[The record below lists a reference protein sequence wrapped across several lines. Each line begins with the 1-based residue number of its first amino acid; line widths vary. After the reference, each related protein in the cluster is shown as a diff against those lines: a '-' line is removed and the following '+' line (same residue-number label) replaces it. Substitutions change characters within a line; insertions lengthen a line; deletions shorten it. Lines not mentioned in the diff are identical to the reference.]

1 MFAFAGFVPPRER
14 FKQRALGVT
23 VTAVL
28 VLAVAI
34 PLGFNSFYKIER
46 SEAEVVVVRAV
57 RDWDPALEVQKVVLD
72 DKTDP
77 LTVLVVVSGT
87 SMEANVND
95 LANEIVRVTDEAI
108 ELQLLFEPVTIVT
121 ATP

>member
-1 MFAFAGFVPPRER
+1 M
-14 FKQRALGVT
+14 
-23 VTAVL
+23 
-28 VLAVAI
+28 
-34 PLGFNSFYKIER
+34 
-46 SEAEVVVVRAV
+46 